1 MKEFTQLCFVK
12 VKTFYSL
19 IYKGVGQSEYTVANM
34 VDCMVL
40 LIPPGS
46 GDELQGI
53 KKGIAEIADIIG
65 ITKGDGYLEEAA
77 NRAKSEYLSAS
88 KLMRKRSAVWA
99 PKAIRNE

>member
-1 MKEFTQLCFVK
+1 
-12 VKTFYSL
+12 
-19 IYKGVGQSEYTVANM
+19 M

-65 ITKGDGYLEEAA
+65 ITKADGDLEEAA

-88 KLMRKRSAVWA
+88 KLMRKRSTLWS
-99 PKAIRNE
+99 PKAI